1 MPLNVLR
8 QPDTAMTITRLWDQ
22 AVHTIRTRGLPELHN
37 TDGDDV
43 LMTTAR
49 YTFDRPRRAEVALAL
64 KAARLKR
71 ESDDTFV
78 LLRKKDRVLLGSVT
92 LGDGELRVET
102 NSRGRSDDLC
112 ALVEDTCRDLLKG
125 GLASYEDPH
134 ALMGRDD
141 VAPPGPRPADGI
153 ELRRRYYLDVWMK
166 DRIPA
171 LNLKTPRQAAQ
182 SKRGRELLDV
192 LLKELE
198 YRESQLPERER
209 FDVSELRALL
219 GIEGKG

>member
-1 MPLNVLR
+1 
-8 QPDTAMTITRLWDQ
+8 
-22 AVHTIRTRGLPELHN
+22 
-37 TDGDDV
+37 
-43 LMTTAR
+43 
-49 YTFDRPRRAEVALAL
+49 
-64 KAARLKR
+64 
-71 ESDDTFV
+71 
-78 LLRKKDRVLLGSVT
+78 
-92 LGDGELRVET
+92 
-102 NSRGRSDDLC
+102 
-112 ALVEDTCRDLLKG
+112 
-125 GLASYEDPH
+125 
-134 ALMGRDD
+134 
-141 VAPPGPRPADGI
+141 
-153 ELRRRYYLDVWMK
+153 MK